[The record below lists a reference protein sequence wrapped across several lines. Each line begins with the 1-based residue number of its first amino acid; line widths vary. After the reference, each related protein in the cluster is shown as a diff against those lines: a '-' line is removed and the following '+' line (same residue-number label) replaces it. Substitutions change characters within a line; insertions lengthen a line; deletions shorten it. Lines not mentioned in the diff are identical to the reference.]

1 MQYNLTGKHLD
12 ISDALKAYVS
22 EKMER
27 IDERDGEITS
37 AQITLGTDRHLK
49 TAEATLHVRSGQTLH
64 ADAEHSDMYHA
75 VDLLVEKLSKQ
86 ASGAPS
92 LPNLSNQ
99 ESSNAASNR

>member
-22 EKMER
+22 EKLTR

-49 TAEATLHVRSGQTLH
+49 TAEATLHVRSGQILH

-75 VDLLVEKLSKQ
+75 VDLLVEKLGKQ
-86 ASGAPS
+86 MRHTKEKLQSH
-92 LPNLSNQ
+92 
-99 ESSNAASNR
+99 